1 MAPMS
6 GLSRRLK
13 QLDEELLALGEET
26 MLLEELDGFIAG
38 LLVCPELIK
47 PGDWLPIVW
56 NRDSA
61 DQQPVFEDL
70 DHVNRVLGLVMEHYN
85 DVARTLMENPDRY
98 SPLFAID
105 KRNDDVLW
113 ELWIEG
119 FEKAVA
125 LRPAAWKAFLDADG
139 DTVAAMSGMLM
150 LAAIARGDEEVKD
163 HDTASATAPDRIAD
177 WVVNLNEWRL
187 ANYQPMQSIDPRG
200 GSASRK
206 KVGRNDPC
214 PCGSGKKYKKCCGL
228 N

>member
-98 SPLFAID
+98 SPLFGID

-150 LAAIARGDEEVKD
+150 LAAIARRDEEVKD

>member
-1 MAPMS
+1 MVSMS

-105 KRNDDVLW
+105 NGNDEMLW
-113 ELWIEG
+113 EFWIEG
-119 FEKAVA
+119 YEKAVA
-125 LRPAAWKAFLDADG
+125 LSPAAWKAFLKADV
-139 DTVAAMSGMLM
+139 DTVAAMNGMLM

-163 HDTASATAPDRIAD
+163 RDAESATVPDRIAN
-177 WVVNLNEWRL
+177 WVIILNEWRL

-200 GSASRK
+200 ASASRK

-214 PCGSGKKYKKCCGL
+214 PCGSGKKFKKCRGL

>member
-70 DHVNRVLGLVMEHYN
+70 GHVNRVLGLVMEHYN

-163 HDTASATAPDRIAD
+163 RDTASATAPDRIAD

-187 ANYQPMQSIDPRG
+187 ANYQPTQSIDPRG

>member
-125 LRPAAWKAFLDADG
+125 LRPAAWKAFLDADV

-150 LAAIARGDEEVKD
+150 LAAIARRDEEVKD

-200 GSASRK
+200 ASASRK

>member
-56 NRDSA
+56 NRDRA

-187 ANYQPMQSIDPRG
+187 ANYQPMQSIDRRG